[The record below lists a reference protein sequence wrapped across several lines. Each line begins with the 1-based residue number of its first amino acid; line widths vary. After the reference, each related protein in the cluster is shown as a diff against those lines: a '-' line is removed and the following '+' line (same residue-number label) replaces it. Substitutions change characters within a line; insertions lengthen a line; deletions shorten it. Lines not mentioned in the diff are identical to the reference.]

1 MSPTP
6 SHILVVDDEEHLA
19 AGISENLVAE
29 GYKTDVA
36 HDGEQALA
44 KIRANTFDLI
54 VLDVMMPKIDGLKVC
69 EEIRAD
75 GLQTPV
81 LFLTVKGDPADRI
94 RGLEAGGDDYL
105 SKPFHLKE
113 LLLRVEAILRRTDWY
128 KESNAS
134 LSFGGNEINFKTYPS
149 STTTTSVTRTVVPT
163 TEKFDI
169 RGRGRQ
175 ANIRIDSDAVG
186 DKWRYGTLRL
196 DVQPDG
202 GR

>member
-1 MSPTP
+1 
-6 SHILVVDDEEHLA
+6 VD
-19 AGISENLVAE
+19 
-29 GYKTDVA
+29 
-36 HDGEQALA
+36 
-44 KIRANTFDLI
+44 
-54 VLDVMMPKIDGLKVC
+54 LK
-69 EEIRAD
+69 
-75 GLQTPV
+75 
-81 LFLTVKGDPADRI
+81 
-94 RGLEAGGDDYL
+94 
-105 SKPFHLKE
+105 
-113 LLLRVEAILRRTDWY
+113 
-128 KESNAS
+128 
-134 LSFGGNEINFKTYPS
+134 INFKTYPS